1 MDYFDGPFVLVPTQT
16 FVTRVVAY
24 RRFGSMDT
32 LMMVCFLFTAAV
44 REKLMVDRDS
54 EISATSLRV
63 SLLCP
68 VQSLYFILKRGKEEE
83 GWRKEGRRKGGH
95 YRENRYQ
102 YVHVCDDCVFVVSV
116 SNEEE
121 FAEQKLCV
129 VDQSGVDKRDPGRRG
144 REGEREG
151 GREGGREGVGGGGRR
166 RGREGGEG
174 ERKEGWGQ

>member
-1 MDYFDGPFVLVPTQT
+1 MTT
-16 FVTRVVAY
+16 TRY
-24 RRFGSMDT
+24 
-32 LMMVCFLFTAAV
+32 
-44 REKLMVDRDS
+44 
-54 EISATSLRV
+54 
-63 SLLCP
+63 
-68 VQSLYFILKRGKEEE
+68 QSLQRDQVPPSLSLSSSHPGPCPHTTRDGTS
-83 GWRKEGRRKGGH
+83 H

-151 GREGGREGVGGGGRR
+151 GREGGRE
-166 RGREGGEG
+166 RGREGGSGGGREEEREG
-174 ERKEGWGQ
+174 GRGGRKEGGMGAVKVW